1 MNVGKL
7 EHIRDILNQYEKSI
21 IAAEQSYNYSYSNWL
36 QINLFSNEINYE
48 YQSEHEKVSIS
59 IETQATVTLER
70 IKEYLCEKSL

>member
-36 QINLFSNEINYE
+36 QINLFNNEINYE
-48 YQSEHEKVSIS
+48 YQPEHEKVSIS

-70 IKEYLCEKSL
+70 IKGYLDEVMV